1 MYASI
6 LRCVVE
12 NPSVILGKSARYYHR
27 LSLALCLCQQQQAEF
42 DGLRLAQEP
51 WSSGV
56 PVHRR
61 HGFIS
66 GYRTLTTARKMMTR
80 TLFSSWTEKDF
91 NSLAD
96 ATLDAIHAEVEH
108 TLEVRCVLRV

>member
-6 LRCVVE
+6 LRCGVE
-12 NPSVILGKSARYYHR
+12 NPSVILGKPARYYHR
-27 LSLALCLCQQQQAEF
+27 LSLALCLCQQQEEF

-51 WSSGV
+51 WSNGV
-56 PVHRR
+56 SVRR

-96 ATLDAIHAEVEH
+96 ATLDAIHSEVEQA
-108 TLEVRCVLRV
+108 LEVSCVLRV